1 MDTNFNVDKYFNGEL
16 YIKGSLCL
24 AIRFQFSSVLKLSG
38 FSDRCSETIF
48 HIILA
53 WAIGV

>member
-38 FSDRCSETIF
+38 FSNRYSETIF

>member
-1 MDTNFNVDKYFNGEL
+1 MNTNFNVDKYFNREL